1 MVIEICLD
9 SPQAALLA
17 QQYGAQRVE
26 LCANLLEGG
35 TTPSWGCIKTTR
47 KAIDIDLFVLI
58 RPRGGDFYYNAYEI
72 EQMRHNIEV
81 CHALGVD
88 GVVIGAL
95 DTTGAIDLKTTEMLV
110 ELARPMQVTF
120 HRAFDRCKAPLQALE
135 QLIDLGV
142 DRILTSGQANKID
155 QGLLLIEQLIQ
166 QANKRIQILPGSGVG
181 PHNIAQLKAIGATE
195 FHFTAQ
201 QFAKQTTIFQH
212 PNFPNTEYQKKLF
225 DVQKLKACGEIIHQT
240 IGN

>member
-1 MVIEICLD
+1 MIEICLD

-17 QQYGAQRVE
+17 QQYGAKRVE

-35 TTPSWGCIKTTR
+35 TTPSFGCIKATR

-72 EQMRHNIEV
+72 EQMKYDIET

-95 DTTGAIDLKTTEMLV
+95 DLEGNVAFKTIEMLV

-120 HRAFDRCKAPLQALE
+120 HRAFDRCKAPFEALE

-142 DRILTSGQANKID
+142 DRILTSGQRPKVD
-155 QGLLLIEQLIQ
+155 QGFALLEQLIQ
-166 QANKRIQILPGSGVG
+166 KAKGRIGILPGSGLG
-181 PHNIAQLKAIGATE
+181 PQNIATLKALGATE
-195 FHFTAQ
+195 FHFTAHQ
-201 QFAKQTTIFQH
+201 LVQASEGFQH
-212 PNFPNTEYQKKLF
+212 PNFPSSEYQKKLF
-225 DVQKLKACGEIIHQT
+225 DVQKLRASLRLL
-240 IGN
+240 